1 MSRRD
6 AILLLIL
13 SSIWGASFLFIKVG
27 VGELAPSVVALGRVA
42 IGAALLLTLIPR
54 RGGFA
59 PMRQH
64 LLPLAVLG
72 VFNNAVPF
80 WLFGFAEKSIDT
92 GLTAI
97 IQASAPLFTVIL
109 ASWIDRTQR
118 VTGARLVGL
127 FVGFVGVVLLIG
139 LQSGGD
145 LVAAFAVIGVALCYA
160 FSVLFAGRTTRGVS
174 ALHVSFG
181 QLAFASLLLAPLG
194 LAQLPQEVP
203 STHVLLAMLALGV
216 LGSGVAYLLYFT
228 IIASAGASKAI
239 LVTYLVP
246 AFALVY
252 GALALDEP
260 ITASGLAGLT
270 LILTGTALATGLAR
284 MRAASLAR

>member
-6 AILLLIL
+6 AILLLVL
-13 SSIWGASFLFIKVG
+13 SSIWGGSFLFIKVG
-27 VGELAPSVVALGRVA
+27 VGELEPSVVALSRVA

-59 PMRQH
+59 PMREH

-203 STHVLLAMLALGV
+203 STHVLLAMLALGA